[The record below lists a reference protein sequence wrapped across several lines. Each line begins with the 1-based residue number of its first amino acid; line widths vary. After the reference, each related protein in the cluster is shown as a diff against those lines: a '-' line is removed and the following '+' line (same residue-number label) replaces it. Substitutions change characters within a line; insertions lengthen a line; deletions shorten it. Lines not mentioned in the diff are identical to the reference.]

1 MTRYHLGV
9 INSVIPESL
18 LKQTHIYRWLKNKP
32 VEKQALH
39 DIMLTFNAAGI
50 WNTFSNIY
58 ADKVEH
64 QEYPNRAFCRC
75 GC

>member
-1 MTRYHLGV
+1 VL
-9 INSVIPESL
+9 SL
-18 LKQTHIYRWLKNKP
+18 NLP

-39 DIMLTFNAAGI
+39 DIMLTFKAAGI